1 MPHSK
6 RHIPGALLAGL
17 LLLSLFA
24 PLAAGGDDK
33 TPLVIDGLRLINGT
47 QLYCKS
53 IGTGI
58 PLLII
63 HGGPGLDHSYFLP
76 QMEKLA
82 DTYELIFYD
91 QRGCGQSTIHV
102 DSASMTLDAMVE
114 DIDKVRDAYNLN
126 TVNLMGHSWG
136 GLLAMFYAIKHGDRL
151 NSLILVNS
159 TPPTSALRDSSF
171 RIMAARTSRAD
182 SAEEASVVQTAEF
195 KRRDPAAMQEYFRLM
210 FRGAFYNPHDEDEL
224 NLTFRPDYGARSDL
238 LKYLARDTTL
248 QHYDL
253 LGQLENISCPVLII
267 GGDSDMMP
275 PSSNEA
281 IHSHIPGSQLII
293 MKNCGH
299 FPFIEAPTQFFPA
312 VRSFLQK
319 AEEH

>member
-1 MPHSK
+1 ML
-6 RHIPGALLAGL
+6 ALLTA
-17 LLLSLFA
+17 A
-24 PLAAGGDDK
+24 PHAHAGDDK

-76 QMEKLA
+76 QMAKLA
-82 DTYELIFYD
+82 DTYELIFFD
-91 QRGCGQSTIHV
+91 QRGCGQSTLHV
-102 DSASMTLDAMVE
+102 DSASMTLDALVE

-136 GLLAMFYAIKHGDRL
+136 GLLAMFYAIRHGDRL

-171 RIMAARTSRAD
+171 RIMAARRSPAD
-182 SAEEASVVQTAEF
+182 SVQEAAVVQTAEF
-195 KRRDPAAMQEYFRLM
+195 KRRDPSAIQEYFRLM
-210 FRGAFYNPHDEDEL
+210 FRGAFRNPHDEDEL
-224 NLTFRPDYGARSDL
+224 NLTFRPDYGQRSGL
-238 LKYLARDTTL
+238 LKSLGRDTTL

-253 LGQLENISCPVLII
+253 LSNLESISCPVLII
-267 GGDSDMMP
+267 GSDYDMIP
-275 PSSNEA
+275 PASNQA
-281 IHSHIPGSQLII
+281 IHDHIRDSRLVIL
-293 MKNCGH
+293 KNCGH
-299 FPFIEAPTQFFPA
+299 FPFIEAPAQFFPA
-312 VRSFLQK
+312 VRTFLEKVQDR
-319 AEEH
+319 